1 MTSDEESLHLPYRL
15 GVGMVVLNKEG
26 LVFIGH
32 RIDSGRAPKGGW
44 QMPQGGL
51 SPAEDPYKA
60 ALRELYEETH
70 ITSVTLLGQSA
81 TWYTYDIPNP
91 LRQNLWQ
98 GRYRGQKQKWF
109 ALRFTGPDSEIDV
122 SAQGAQ
128 GTKPEFNA
136 WRWENIQALP
146 SLIVPFKRALYEQV
160 VADFTPYTHLT

>member
-1 MTSDEESLHLPYRL
+1 MISENQDLPYRL
-15 GVGMVVLNKEG
+15 GVGMVVLNAEG

-32 RIDSGRAPKGGW
+32 RIDSGTSPKGGW

-51 SPAEDPYKA
+51 SPGEDPYTA

-70 ITSVTLLGQSA
+70 ISSITLLGQSPA
-81 TWYTYDIPNP
+81 WYTYDIPDP

-109 ALRFTGPDSEIDV
+109 VFRFTGPDSEINV
-122 SAQGAQ
+122 SFHSSHDA
-128 GTKPEFNA
+128 KPEFNA
-136 WRWENIQALP
+136 WRWENLQTLP

-160 VADFTPYTHLT
+160 VADFIPYTHT